1 MQRKTWLIGGG
12 AALTLALAVAWAFAP
27 RPVEVELA
35 TATQGPFETTIDE
48 DGKTRL
54 ADRYVVSAPLAG
66 TLARI
71 TLKEGDAVAAGTPLA
86 VLNAVLPAMQDAR
99 TRREL
104 TARALAAQDN
114 VSRAISRTAR
124 AQVALDQA
132 QNEVRRSEQLVQQG
146 FIAPIKVETDRLATL
161 GAQREVEGAAAERRM
176 AGHELEQ
183 TRAALGAVQPSTA
196 GIGAGAGAGAS
207 GANNAGAFTVRAPSP
222 GRVLRVLQ
230 SSEGAVA
237 LGTPLIEVGDTQ
249 RMEVVTELLTTDALA
264 ARAGSRVVIERWGGP
279 RVLAGRV
286 RSIEPAAFTKVSA
299 LGVEEQR
306 VRVLIDITSPQAEW
320 QALGDGYRVSVRIV
334 TLSEAKAV
342 QVPVSAVFPLP
353 SGAPRAGVA
362 AAAAASGADAG
373 AARPARETTGLVK
386 APAQFAV
393 FVAEGGR
400 ARQTAVELGAR
411 NGSSAWIRSGIATGQ
426 QVIAYPP
433 ATVRDGL
440 RVAARKP

>member
-1 MQRKTWLIGGG
+1 MERKTGLIGGG
-12 AALTLALAVAWAFAP
+12 AALALALAVAWAFAP

-35 TATQGPFETTIDE
+35 TVTQGPFETTIEE

-54 ADRYVVSAPLAG
+54 TDRCVVSAPLAG
-66 TLARI
+66 QLARI
-71 TLKEGDAVAAGTPLA
+71 TLKEGDAVAVDTPLA
-86 VLNAVLPAMQDAR
+86 VLSWVLPAMLDERSRSQLWAR
-99 TRREL
+99 VE
-104 TARALAAQDN
+104 AAQDN
-114 VSRAISRTAR
+114 VSRALSRTAR
-124 AQVALDQA
+124 AQVSLDQA

-146 FIAPIKVETDRLATL
+146 FIAPIKAETDRLATL

-183 TRAALGAVQPSTA
+183 TRAALGSAQPLTA
-196 GIGAGAGAGAS
+196 DADAGAGAGA
-207 GANNAGAFTVRAPSP
+207 ANNASGFTVRAPSA

-230 SSEGAVA
+230 SSEGVVA

-264 ARAGSRVVIERWGGP
+264 AKVGSRVVIERWGGP
-279 RVLAGRV
+279 GVLEGRV
-286 RSIEPAAFTKVSA
+286 RSVEPAAFTKVSA

-306 VRVLIDITSPQAEW
+306 VRVLIDITSPQAGW

-353 SGAPRAGVA
+353 GATDARAA
-362 AAAAASGADAG
+362 FGAEAG
-373 AARPARETTGLVK
+373 GATGRTLAPAR
-386 APAQFAV
+386 FAV
-393 FVAEGGR
+393 FVADGGR
-400 ARQTAVELGAR
+400 ARQTAVELVAR
-411 NGSSAWIRSGIATGQ
+411 NGSAAWIRSGITAGQ

-433 ATVRDGL
+433 AAVRDGL
-440 RVAARKP
+440 RVAAREP

>member
-1 MQRKTWLIGGG
+1 MERKTWLIGGG
-12 AALTLALAVAWAFAP
+12 VGLALALAVGWAFAP
-27 RPVEVELA
+27 RPIEVELA
-35 TATQGPFETTIDE
+35 KVTQGPFETTIDE

-66 TLARI
+66 RLARI
-71 TLKEGDAVAAGTPLA
+71 SLKEGDAVAIDAPLA
-86 VLNAVLPAMQDAR
+86 VLSSVLPAMQDER
-99 TRREL
+99 MQREL
-104 TARALAAQDN
+104 RSRVEAAQDN
-114 VSRAISRTAR
+114 VARATSRTAR
-124 AQVALDQA
+124 AQVSLAQA

-146 FIAPIKVETDRLATL
+146 FIAPIKVETERLAAM

-176 AGHELEQ
+176 AAHEVEQ
-183 TRAALGAVQPSTA
+183 AQAALGSVPPS
-196 GIGAGAGAGAS
+196 GAGAGAGGS
-207 GANNAGAFTVRAPSP
+207 GKGGSGKGGFTVRAPSA

-230 SSEGAVA
+230 TSEGVVA

-264 ARAGSRVVIERWGGP
+264 TKPGSRVVIERWGGP
-279 RVLAGRV
+279 GSLQGRV

-334 TLSEAKAV
+334 TLSETNAL

-353 SGAPRAGVA
+353 AALGGSAGMAASGASGATGAASATA
-362 AAAAASGADAG
+362 AAAAA
-373 AARPARETTGLVK
+373 
-386 APAQFAV
+386 APSRFAV
-393 FVAEGGR
+393 FVVSDGR
-400 ARQTAVELGAR
+400 AIQTAVELGAR
-411 NGSSAWIRSGIATGQ
+411 NGNAAWIRSGIATDQ

>member
-1 MQRKTWLIGGG
+1 MQRRTWLIGGG
-12 AALTLALAVAWAFAP
+12 AALALALAVAWAFAP

-35 TATQGPFETTIDE
+35 PVTQGPFETTIDE

-66 TLARI
+66 KLARI
-71 TLKEGDAVAAGTPLA
+71 TLKEGDVVAAGAPLA
-86 VLNAVLPAMQDAR
+86 VLSSVLPAMLDER

-104 TARALAAQDN
+104 RARVDAAQDN
-114 VSRAISRTAR
+114 VSRATSRTAR

-132 QNEVRRSEQLVQQG
+132 QNEVRRSEQLAQQG

-183 TRAALGAVQPSTA
+183 ARAALGAVQPS
-196 GIGAGAGAGAS
+196 GAGTVGT
-207 GANNAGAFTVRAPSP
+207 NNAGAFTVRAPSP

-230 SSEGAVA
+230 GSEGAVA
-237 LGTPLIEVGDTQ
+237 LGTPLIEVGDTK

-264 ARAGSRVVIERWGGP
+264 AKAGSRVIIERWGGP
-279 RVLAGRV
+279 AVLAGRV

-334 TLSEAKAV
+334 TLSEANAV

-353 SGAPRAGVA
+353 GGAVQAGVA
-362 AAAAASGADAG
+362 AAPGASGADVG
-373 AARPARETTGLVK
+373 AAGTARETPGRASAST
-386 APAQFAV
+386 QFAV
-393 FVAEGGR
+393 FVADGGR
-400 ARQTAVELGAR
+400 ARQTVVELGAR
-411 NGSSAWIRSGIATGQ
+411 NGTSAWIRSGIATGQ